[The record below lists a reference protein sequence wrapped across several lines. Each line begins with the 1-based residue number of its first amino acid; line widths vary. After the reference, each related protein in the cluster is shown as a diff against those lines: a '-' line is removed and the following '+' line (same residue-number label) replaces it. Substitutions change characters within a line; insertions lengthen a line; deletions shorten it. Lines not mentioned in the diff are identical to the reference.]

1 MKPALLLLLLPAS
14 LSSAT
19 STPDSRTAPE
29 DGRLPGF
36 VGVHEAA
43 VPPVAPVLKL
53 KGEAAG
59 PGRGAPG
66 AMTGWVVAVGGAAA
80 VFALGLV

>member
-1 MKPALLLLLLPAS
+1 MKPALLLLLLPPAAAS
-14 LSSAT
+14 FA
-19 STPDSRTAPE
+19 PD
-29 DGRLPGF
+29 GKLPGF
-36 VGVHEAA
+36 VGVREDT
-43 VPPVAPVLKL
+43 VPPAPVLKL

-59 PGRGAPG
+59 PGRGAAG